1 VRQCARLTRR
11 AMPARVMAPCVTPTQ
26 ASAAVMND
34 VALRSTPEALIIC
47 PVICPWGSG
56 SGKSEMP
63 CVCTQC
69 ANARNSCLDGPLG
82 PLVLLCARRIPL
94 HAFCA
99 DRKAGEAPGPDW
111 PAIPIATLPPGF
123 VVTCGSG

>member
-1 VRQCARLTRR
+1 
-11 AMPARVMAPCVTPTQ
+11 M
-26 ASAAVMND
+26 
-34 VALRSTPEALIIC
+34 
-47 PVICPWGSG
+47 G

-63 CVCTQC
+63 WVCRQC

-99 DRKAGEAPGPDW
+99 DWKAGAALALAG
-111 PAIPIATLPPGF
+111 PAIAMETLPPGF